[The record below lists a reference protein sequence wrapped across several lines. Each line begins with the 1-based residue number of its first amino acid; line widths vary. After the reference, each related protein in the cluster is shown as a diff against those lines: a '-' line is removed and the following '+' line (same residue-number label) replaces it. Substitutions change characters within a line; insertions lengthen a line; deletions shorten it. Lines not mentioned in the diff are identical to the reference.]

1 MSRNNL
7 ISIPSLGKYR
17 LGSVMVLSLMLLL
30 LVGCSKGNGAKECS
44 IDGYDWVMTS
54 VQNESGQIIACGGGN
69 DETEGIPIMRL
80 TCKAE
85 NGNIILDLEEKGEK
99 HEGTYELREKEIK
112 SGIYNIRFGGGEGI
126 AVVSQTAYQDGK
138 DKPTLVMNIDG
149 YGINFFAR

>member
-30 LVGCSKGNGAKECS
+30 LVGCSKGDGAKECS

>member
-1 MSRNNL
+1 MSQNKLRS
-7 ISIPSLGKYR
+7 ISRSEKYR

-30 LVGCSKGNGAKECS
+30 LVGCGKGNGAKECN

-54 VQNESGQIIACGGGN
+54 VQNESGQIIACGESN

-85 NGNIILDLEEKGEK
+85 NGNITLDLEEKGEK

-112 SGIYNIRFGGGEGI
+112 SGIYTIRLDGEEGI